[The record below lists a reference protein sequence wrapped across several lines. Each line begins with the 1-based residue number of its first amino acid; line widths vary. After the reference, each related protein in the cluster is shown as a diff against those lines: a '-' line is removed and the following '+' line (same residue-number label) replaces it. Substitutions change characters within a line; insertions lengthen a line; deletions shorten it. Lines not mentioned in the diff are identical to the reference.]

1 LQDVLEM
8 SLTPND
14 IRRGRTREPNFN
26 PLENEDWR
34 DPEGQMLAWRLN
46 PQDGWSVPPSLP
58 PSLRVLALAAAAAA
72 AAAAAITAA

>member
-1 LQDVLEM
+1 M

-14 IRRGRTREPNFN
+14 IRRERTREPNFN

-46 PQDGWSVPPSLP
+46 PQDGWSVPPSP
-58 PSLRVLALAAAAAA
+58 RVLALAAAVAAV
-72 AAAAAITAA
+72 ITAA